1 MRLQESDTPERPS
14 THMGGGARFLHP
26 GTTRDA
32 CCFQWKAG
40 GARFPAKG
48 SEKKYPESLAGATQ
62 HPQRARGRWRW
73 VGFRPS
79 GELGMCLCPCPRQG
93 IPECKLRF
101 WGHQESEIKVSVA
114 QLCPTLGDPTDCS
127 PPGSYV
133 PGILQARTL
142 EWAAIPFSRRIFPAQ
157 GSNPGLPQCRWI
169 LYHLSH
175 QGSPG

>member
-1 MRLQESDTPERPS
+1 MKLQESDTPERPS

-114 QLCPTLGDPTDCS
+114 QLCPTLGDPTDCK
-127 PPGSYV
+127 P
-133 PGILQARTL
+133 RTL
-142 EWAAIPFSRRIFPAQ
+142 FIFAWSKKFK
-157 GSNPGLPQCRWI
+157 GTKEYDKEKSIWLSCSNCG
-169 LYHLSH
+169 
-175 QGSPG
+175 